1 MSKILITGASG
12 FIGSF
17 IVEEALS
24 RGYEVW
30 AGVRKTSSLE
40 YLQDAR
46 IKFID
51 LNFGNQEKLATQLAD
66 CRKEFGGWDYVVHNL
81 GATKVAKSEDFDRI
95 NFRFTRNLVDAL
107 QQAGVT
113 PKKFIYMSSL
123 SVCGPFD
130 EMTMK
135 PIQAG
140 YVPQPNTAYG
150 LSKRKAEVFLEGLTD
165 FPYIILRPTGVYG
178 PREKDYFLMIK
189 TIQAGFDFG
198 MGSVPQH
205 LSFIYVKDLARVVFL
220 AIASPVE
227 GRSYFIS
234 DGQTY
239 FAPDF
244 RRLVQ
249 LYLPKKHVIPVILP
263 LFVVKTVSLL
273 AEKWAKLSGKASTLN
288 SDKYKIMKQR
298 NWICDITPLQQEL
311 DFEPRY
317 DLSKGLAES
326 IQWYKQQ
333 NWL

>member
-46 IKFID
+46 INFID
-51 LNFGNQEKLATQLAD
+51 LNFGNQEKLAAQLAD
-66 CRKEFGGWDYVVHNL
+66 CKKEFGGWDYVVHNL

-107 QQAGVT
+107 QQAGIT

-130 EMTMK
+130 EVTMK

-150 LSKRKAEVFLEGLTD
+150 LSKRKAEVSLEGLTG
-165 FPYIILRPTGVYG
+165 FPYVILRPTGVYG
-178 PREKDYFLMIK
+178 PREKDYFLMVK
-189 TIQAGFDFG
+189 TIKAGFDFG
-198 MGSVPQH
+198 MGSVPQR
-205 LSFIYVKDLARVVFL
+205 LSFIYVKDLAHVVFL
-220 AIASPVE
+220 AIESPVE

-239 FAPDF
+239 FAHDF

-249 LYLPKKHVIPVILP
+249 LYLPKKLVIPVILP

-298 NWICDITPLQQEL
+298 NWICDISLLQKEL
-311 DFEPRY
+311 GFKPRY